1 MNVSIR
7 AKTTLGGIQSNL
19 RLSIFI
25 SNAGVLIVWV
35 IINGKRKG
43 I

>member
-1 MNVSIR
+1 VE
-7 AKTTLGGIQSNL
+7 SNPSL

-35 IINGKRKG
+35 IINGKKEG
-43 I
+43 NINLN